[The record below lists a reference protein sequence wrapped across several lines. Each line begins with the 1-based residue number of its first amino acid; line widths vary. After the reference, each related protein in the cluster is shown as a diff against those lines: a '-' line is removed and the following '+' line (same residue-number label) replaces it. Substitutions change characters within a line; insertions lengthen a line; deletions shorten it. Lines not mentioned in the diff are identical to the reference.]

1 MELPTSKELL
11 EAGVHYGHMKK
22 KWNPHMRPYIF
33 MEKKGI
39 HIIDLNA
46 TQKALE
52 KAGAAMKQIV
62 KSGKT
67 VLFVATKRQ
76 ASDIVATAAESVGMP
91 YVTDRW
97 LGGMLT
103 NFSTVRRSVRK
114 MKTID
119 RKLSDGMVTNITKKE
134 RLTMTRERDK
144 IEKTLGGISKLR
156 KIPDALFIVDISYE
170 HLAVDEAQ
178 KLGITTFGMVDT
190 NSDPAQVDFAIPAN
204 DDAARSIKVI
214 LDYIVECIRQG
225 KAERQN
231 VKEDETVKE

>member
-1 MELPTSKELL
+1 MELPTHKELL

-33 MEKKGI
+33 MEKRGI

-46 TQKALE
+46 TQKAMKE
-52 KAGAAMKQIV
+52 AGAAMRQIV
-62 KSGKT
+62 KSGKN

-76 ASDIVATAAESVGMP
+76 ASDIVAQAAESVGMP
-91 YVTDRW
+91 YATDRW

-103 NFSTVRRSVRK
+103 NFATVRKSVRK

-119 RKLSDGMVTNITKKE
+119 RKLSDGMVTSITKKE

-156 KIPDALFIVDISYE
+156 KIPDALFIIDTTYE
-170 HLAVDEAQ
+170 HLAVDEAH
-178 KLGITTFGMVDT
+178 KLGIMTFGMVDT
-190 NSDPAQVDFAIPAN
+190 NSNPADVDYAIPAN

-214 LDYIVECIRQG
+214 VDYMVECIKQG
-225 KAERQN
+225 KAERQK
-231 VKEDETVKE
+231 VKQDDKETA